1 MQFTTVPFWGFM
13 ALGFALHWRLP
24 KKYRTYIDLA
34 MSVYFYSA
42 FGFNMLA
49 VLFAGCVLSYFGARA
64 LAEKSGKTA
73 LFIAVSAALL
83 PLCFFKYAPSQGFN
97 IFYPIGISF
106 YTFKILSYLIEVW
119 RKTLAPELNFAK
131 YALYICIF
139 PEITSGPIQR
149 PASLLSQINAPS
161 EFDAGKAVD
170 GGRLFIWGLFLK
182 SAVADNLSLYVDVAF
197 HKTSL
202 VIGPSVLIGMVL
214 YSLQIY
220 SDFAGYS
227 CMAKGCMQ
235 LLGYDAPE
243 NFKSPYFSKSI
254 KEFWARW
261 HITLSEFLRDY
272 VYFPLGGS
280 RCGTL
285 RRCINLGLTFF
296 VSGLWHGTGLNFI
309 VWGLL
314 HGAYQI
320 IGILTKK
327 MRSALWKITHI
338 NEQSIFAKSVKVI
351 ITFALVTFAWVFF
364 GANDFGHATELFAKI
379 PDCFSLSPQ
388 TFKNAL
394 VMLGLTPAVL
404 IRLVPCVAL
413 MAAVDFFSRKDGLS
427 VWLGTRRK
435 WLRCTILYA
444 AIFAVLFIAPS
455 SGGGFIYFEF

>member
-1 MQFTTVPFWGFM
+1 ML
-13 ALGFALHWRLP
+13 LGFALHWAVPVKLR
-24 KKYRTYIDLA
+24 RFVDLA
-34 MSVYFYSA
+34 LSICFYAA
-42 FGFNMLA
+42 FGADMLV
-49 VLFAGCVLSYFGARA
+49 VLCAGCVLSYFGALA
-64 LAEKSGKTA
+64 LSKTSKKWV
-73 LFIAVSAALL
+73 LFLAVIAALL
-83 PLCFFKYAPSQGFN
+83 PLCFFKYAPTAGFK

-119 RKTLAPELNFAK
+119 RKTLPAERSFIN

-149 PASLLSQINAPS
+149 PASLLNQINAPAA
-161 EFDAGKAVD
+161 FDAEKALD
-170 GGRLFIWGLFLK
+170 GGRIFIWGLFLK
-182 SAVADNLSLYVDVAF
+182 SAIADNLAFYVETAF
-197 HKTSL
+197 VKTSL

-220 SDFAGYS
+220 ADFAGYS
-227 CMAKGCMQ
+227 YMAKGCMQ
-235 LLGYDAPE
+235 LLGYDAPD

-280 RCGTL
+280 RCGML
-285 RRCINLGLTFF
+285 RRCVNLAVTFF
-296 VSGLWHGTGLNFI
+296 VSGLWHGTGLGFI

-320 IGILTKK
+320 IGVLTKNL
-327 MRSALWKITHI
+327 RAALWKMTHI
-338 NEQSIFAKSVKVI
+338 SEQSAFAKIVKVLC
-351 ITFALVTFAWVFF
+351 TFALVTFAWVFF
-364 GANDFGHATELFAKI
+364 GASSYGHAIDLFAKI

-388 TFKNAL
+388 TLKNAL

-404 IRLVPCVAL
+404 LRIVPCLAL
-413 MAAVDFFSRKDGLS
+413 MAGVDFFARADGVS
-427 VWLGTRRK
+427 TWLGARK
-435 WLRCTILYA
+435 TWLRCVILYA
-444 AIFAVLFIAPS
+444 AIFAILFIAPP